1 MAIHEVQSPL
11 PGTFYRRSSPDAP
24 PYAEA
29 GDVIEAGGV
38 IGLIEVMKQFTELQ
52 AEHGGKLQAF
62 HVSNGDPVEPGQLVA
77 VIETAD

>member
-1 MAIHEVQSPL
+1 MAVHEVQSPL
-11 PGTFYRRSSPDAP
+11 PGTFYRRSSPEAP

-29 GDVIEAGGV
+29 GELIEAGRV

-62 HVSNGDPVEPGQLVA
+62 HVGNGDPVEPGQLVA

>member
-1 MAIHEVQSPL
+1 MAVHEVQSPL

-29 GDVIEAGGV
+29 GELIEAGRV

-52 AEHGGKLQAF
+52 AEQGGKLLAF
-62 HVSNGDPVEPGQLVA
+62 HVGNGDPVEPGQLVA